1 MGKIITV
8 ANQKGGVG
16 KTTTVVNLAA
26 CLATLNRKVLIIDI
40 DAQANSTSAFGI
52 YSPPRRTVYHSLIF
66 SEPLEKILIDTELE
80 SLKLAPADK
89 NLAGAVVEL
98 VEAENREFILKSLLI
113 SIRERFD
120 YIFIDTPPSLNLLT
134 INALAASN
142 SVLIPIQ
149 CEYFALEGVSDL
161 IDTLIRIRHS
171 LNTDLSIEGILLTM
185 YDERTNL
192 SNQVV
197 ADLRDFF
204 RDQVFKSVIPRNIR
218 LAEAPSFGKPVILY
232 DAKCKGAE
240 SYLNLAKELLNNEA
254 KCVGQGA

>member
-1 MGKIITV
+1 MGKIITI

-26 CLATLNRKVLIIDI
+26 CLANLDKRVLVVDI
-40 DAQANSTSAFGI
+40 DAQSNSTSGLGI
-52 YSPPRRTVYHSLIF
+52 YAPIRRTIYHSLIF
-66 SEPLEKILIDTELE
+66 SEPLERIIVNTQMEG
-80 SLKLAPADK
+80 LKLAPADK
-89 NLAGAVVEL
+89 SLAGAVVEL
-98 VEAENREFILKSLLI
+98 VDVENREYVLKSLLAPVA
-113 SIRERFD
+113 SQFD
-120 YIFIDTPPSLNLLT
+120 YVFIDTPPSLNLLT
-134 INALAASN
+134 INALACSQ
-142 SVLIPIQ
+142 SVVIPIQ

-171 LNTDLSIEGILLTM
+171 LNTDLAIEGILLTM

-204 RDQVFKSVIPRNIR
+204 RDQVFKSIIPRNIR

-232 DAKCKGAE
+232 DARCKGAE
-240 SYLNLAKELLNNEA
+240 SYMNLAKELLNNE
-254 KCVGQGA
+254 KKSVGQGT

>member
-1 MGKIITV
+1 MGKIITI

-26 CLATLNRKVLIIDI
+26 CLATLGKRILVVDI
-40 DAQANSTSAFGI
+40 DAQANSTSGLGI
-52 YSPPRRTVYHSLIF
+52 YSPLRRTIYHSLIF
-66 SEPLEKILIDTELE
+66 SEPLEKILLDTQLDG
-80 SLKLAPADK
+80 LKLAPADK
-89 NLAGAVVEL
+89 SLAGAVVEL
-98 VEAENREFILKSLLI
+98 VEADQREYILKSLLI
-113 SIRERFD
+113 PIQDQFD

-134 INALAASN
+134 INALACSN
-142 SVLIPIQ
+142 SVIIPIQ

-161 IDTLIRIRHS
+161 IDTLIRIRHG
-171 LNTDLSIEGILLTM
+171 LNADLAIEGILLTM

-197 ADLRDFF
+197 SDLRDFF
-204 RDQVFKSVIPRNIR
+204 RDQVFKSIIPRNIR

-240 SYLNLAKELLNNEA
+240 SYLNLAKELLQNEE
-254 KCVGQGA
+254 KGVG